1 MPPNPPTIIDKIPAD
16 IKRAGWML
24 FEIMY
29 INEMG
34 ASFCHVVISNA
45 VCSVVPCSTSGSQK

>member
-16 IKRAGWML
+16 IKRVGWML
-24 FEIMY
+24 FEIIY
-29 INEMG
+29 ISEMG